1 MPNAIGESFYEN
13 VFSSIGE
20 IVLIIDVNGC
30 ILQMNDAAERFTG
43 YPTFTVQGIP
53 YFWEKFIPES
63 EQALIRQFFNSK
75 NLNHIPREVE
85 NHWISQSGEIRLFR
99 WINTIIDDSSGQS
112 AYLIT
117 VGTDIAQ
124 QRQMENSLRRSRDFH
139 RLLAR
144 VSEAMAH
151 DTEENQLLQHV
162 CSLTVQ
168 YTDCKLTWI
177 IKPNEEGW
185 FQVLAAAGELGYLKN
200 IRISTRADLPEGNG
214 PVGRAW
220 RTHRPVFD
228 VQLGQDS
235 SMSPWRDRIEHFGMK
250 RTTTI
255 PLLRNGNAWAIFAI
269 SHGEETNFDEELQ
282 ALLLELADN
291 IGYGLDRLDLA
302 KQERQI
308 SQFNDTLLNSMTA
321 GVNVMRYPE
330 RVIEK
335 INPRM
340 LEIYGAKSEAEL
352 VGHAGSE
359 FYPDTTTYEL
369 VGSFSKKVLADG
381 KGILRDVPY
390 RRLDGS
396 IIYVDLSGQ
405 RFDNLDGTQRII
417 WTHVEVT
424 ERHQNEIR
432 IRKLNAQK
440 TLLLDNTVA
449 AIDLVRYPERV
460 ITEVNQRFLDMMGYD
475 SPEEVIGLPTSV
487 VYPNDEENE
496 RMAQLSQTVLT
507 QGQGEMRDLIVFT
520 RDGQPLY
527 VDISGKR
534 IDDDSHHPTI
544 IWTSVDV
551 TERHELTVQLEHAAL
566 FDSLTGLP
574 NRRYLEEY
582 MGQAIARAD
591 RNATRLALIMMD
603 LDGFKAV
610 NDTHGHDQGDL
621 VLQII
626 SKRLQQSMHPTD
638 FVARLGGDE
647 FVLILENTT
656 LKDQIMNKLYKVEKS
671 ISAPISLQNKVKVK
685 VGISAG
691 VCFYPHKDIAKPI
704 DLLHYADQALYESKA
719 HKTDRHEF
727 WKFISDDHH
736 DD

>member
-1 MPNAIGESFYEN
+1 MPTVISESFYEN
-13 VFSSIGE
+13 VFSAIGE

-43 YPTFTVQGIP
+43 YSTADVQGIP
-53 YFWEKFIPES
+53 YFWDKFIPES
-63 EQALIRQFFNSK
+63 DRALIYQIFDSK
-75 NLNHIPREVE
+75 NLKHMPQEVE
-85 NHWISQSGEIRLFR
+85 NHWISHSGEIRLFR
-99 WINTIIDDSSGQS
+99 WINTIIEDSNGQS

-117 VGTDIAQ
+117 VGTDITQ

-162 CSLTVQ
+162 CTLTLQ

-177 IKPNEEGW
+177 IRPNEEGW
-185 FQVLAAAGELGYLKN
+185 FQVLAAAGDVGYVKG
-200 IRISTRADLPEGNG
+200 IRISTSADLPEGNG
-214 PVGRAW
+214 PVGRTW
-220 RTHRPVFD
+220 RTQRPVFD
-228 VQLGQDS
+228 IQLSQDS
-235 SMSPWRDRIEHFGMK
+235 SMNPWKDRIEHFEMK

-255 PLLRNGNAWAIFAI
+255 PLLRSGNVWAIFAI

-282 ALLLELADN
+282 ALLSELADN

-308 SQFNDTLLNSMTA
+308 SQFNDILLNNLTA

-340 LEIYGAKSEAEL
+340 LEIYGANSEAEL
-352 VGHAGSE
+352 VGHAVRE
-359 FYPDTTTYEL
+359 FYPDTATYEL
-369 VGSFSKKVLADG
+369 VGSFSKKVLVDG
-381 KGILRDVPY
+381 KGMLRDVPY

-405 RFDNLDGTQRII
+405 QIDNLSGTQRII

-475 SPEEVIGLPTSV
+475 NPEEVIGHPTSV

-520 RDGQPLY
+520 HDGQQLY

-534 IDDDSHHPTI
+534 IDDDPHHPTI

-591 RNATRLALIMMD
+591 LNTTRLALIMMD

-626 SKRLQQSMHPTD
+626 SKRLQQSLHPTD
-638 FVARLGGDE
+638 FIARLGGDE
-647 FVLILENTT
+647 FVLLVENTT
-656 LKDQIMNKLYKVEKS
+656 HMDQIMSKLFKVENS
-671 ISAPISLQNKVKVK
+671 VSVPISLQNKVSVK

-691 VCFYPHKDIAKPI
+691 VCFYPFKKIAIPN

-719 HKTDRHEF
+719 HKLDRRQF
-727 WKFISDDHH
+727 WKVITDAQLDY
-736 DD
+736 